1 MCLILDTNKYDD
13 YLDLTNKDM
22 KPVRD
27 WVEKNNGRIAYTPT
41 EKMEKELKKGR
52 QTKIEKQ
59 FDKYKRSGKLKI
71 IPKDKVQQAEQQ
83 LKNLKS
89 NDAHIIALAK
99 VANVKLLVSS
109 DKKLHKDFTNPKII
123 GGKVY
128 QNRSHQHLLDQL
140 TCP

>member
-1 MCLILDTNKYDD
+1 MCLILDANEYGD
-13 YLDLTNKDM
+13 YLNPKNEDM

-27 WVEKNNGRIAYTPT
+27 WVEKKNGRIAYAPT
-41 EKMEKELKKGR
+41 NQMKKELNRYPKMKAR
-52 QTKIEKQ
+52 MKQ
-59 FDKYKRSGKLKI
+59 YDKRGKLKI
-71 IPKDKVQQAEQQ
+71 WDKEKVGRQAKE
-83 LKNLKS
+83 LSNLQS
-89 NDAHIIALAK
+89 DDPDIIALAQ